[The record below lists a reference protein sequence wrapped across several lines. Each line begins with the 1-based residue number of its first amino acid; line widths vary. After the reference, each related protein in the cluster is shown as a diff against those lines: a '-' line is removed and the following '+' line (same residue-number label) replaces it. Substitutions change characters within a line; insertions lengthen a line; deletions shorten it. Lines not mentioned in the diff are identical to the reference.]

1 MSERECPPRCSNGY
15 HCDKKPVGANKT
27 RKCRKI
33 GLPVKSL
40 TPPLPV
46 RALTPPLPVR
56 APAKKRGRPKLST
69 PKVKKTGKK
78 TRKVNNLDV
87 PAPAVLAPA
96 PLALPVSPTKKK
108 NDAAFKILNFM
119 RRTKHARKAN
129 FLNAICSDSGI
140 CLAIGSLAD
149 EIKKHFNGFAS
160 FDYVVSPIV
169 RIGTPSENGFINQI
183 EYSHRGYKS
192 YAILKSS
199 KVKSSDNLMYEY
211 MVGQYINVF
220 NKLCPCFLETYGYY
234 KYTSDAYWKKM
245 KNTKSITDIS
255 ILKKGLEYQKDLD
268 LNIACKESKH
278 LAILIQHLKGI
289 KSLYELLDNKD
300 FLKDDL
306 ILALFQLYAPLSAL
320 INDFTHYDLHYENV
334 QLYEPA
340 KDKYIQYHYHYANG
354 KTVSFKSKYMVK
366 IIDYGR
372 CYVKYMN
379 AKDIYENKLCNSVVA
394 SECNRPKTKSYCGY
408 TEGFVWIENDKR
420 DNNASHHYISSQI
433 RNASHDLRTLKSIRS
448 YFYRIDPD
456 GKLLE
461 KDVNNGLP
469 WQLKLLLPRVV
480 YDEKYGTPENL
491 NKSKPS
497 DGYKVYNVEDA
508 ATYIADLIIKKQ
520 FIDENE
526 AVYKDKSKLGDLHI
540 YMDGTGKPMKFA
552 PI

>member
-15 HCDKKPVGANKT
+15 HCDKKSIGANKT

-33 GLPVKSL
+33 GLDTTIEVRRS
-40 TPPLPV
+40 LPV
-46 RALTPPLPVR
+46 RALTPPLP
-56 APAKKRGRPKLST
+56 PAKKRGRPKLST

-78 TRKVNNLDV
+78 SRKVNTSI
-87 PAPAVLAPA
+87 VLAPA
-96 PLALPVSPTKKK
+96 PVAPPVSPTKKR

-149 EIKKHFNGFAS
+149 EIKKHFNGFAK

-211 MVGQYINVF
+211 MVGQYINAF
-220 NKLCPCFLETYGYY
+220 NKVYPCFLETYGYY
-234 KYTSDAYWKKM
+234 KYTSDAYWKQM
-245 KNTKSITDIS
+245 KNTKSITNIS

-268 LNIACKESKH
+268 LNVACKESKH

-289 KSLYELLDNKD
+289 KTMYELLDNKD

-306 ILALFQLYAPLSAL
+306 ILALFQLYAPLSKL
-320 INDFTHYDLHYENV
+320 MDEFTHYDLHYNNV

-372 CYVKYMN
+372 CYVNGMN
-379 AKDIYENKLCNSVVA
+379 AKDIYENKLCNKAVA
-394 SECNRPKTKSYCGY
+394 SECNRPKTKSYCGQ
-408 TEGFVWIENDKR
+408 TEGFGWIENNKR
-420 DNNASHHYISSQI
+420 DNNASQHYISSQI
-433 RNASHDLRTLKSIRS
+433 RNASHDLILLKTIRK
-448 YFYRIDPD
+448 YFFLIDPA
-456 GKLLE
+456 GQFSS
-461 KDVNNGLP
+461 KDQNDGLP

-480 YDEKYGTPENL
+480 YEQQYGTPENL
-491 NKSKPS
+491 NKYKPPN
-497 DGYKVYNVEDA
+497 DVKIYNVEDA
-508 ATYIADLIIKKQ
+508 AEYITDLIIKKQ

-540 YMDGTGKPMKFA
+540 YMDGASKPMKFV